1 MGSGMTNQDPTHV
14 HGFQLSGEC
23 VCGHITPGYG
33 MTNQDAPS
41 AAISQPLGGQAVSER
56 PETIEISLDGLRS
69 ALREL
74 SDTLDEDEGPVI
86 LAWSADRLA
95 EALFVHLRPKVAEPE
110 GDQPATVP
118 GELLTPDDDI
128 TGPTASYR
136 T

>member
-1 MGSGMTNQDPTHV
+1 MSD
-14 HGFQLSGEC
+14 E
-23 VCGHITPGYG
+23 
-33 MTNQDAPS
+33 
-41 AAISQPLGGQAVSER
+41 
-56 PETIEISLDGLRS
+56 PEIEISLDGLRS
-69 ALREL
+69 ALRGL
-74 SDTLDEDEGPVI
+74 SDILDEEEGPVI

-110 GDQPATVP
+110 GDQPDAVP